1 MQSLNFEEILPGSS
15 VRVTNDGMIYA
26 VDLVMVIS
34 GKNNNDAGK
43 DLRCLAEETF
53 SSAKIAERKTGGKG
67 NTRTKLVSFNDSIEL
82 IMVLP
87 GKMAKEMRTKFA
99 DVIRRYLAGDP
110 SLVAEVLAN
119 AISTQPVS
127 VMARASLESEPAPPV
142 DRKLET
148 RKKQLEL
155 EDMELELRVKRAK
168 VEAMELANRKAELAY
183 VVDVKQTLTSIK
195 ADNTI
200 DSGTRYAMEYA
211 VKRVFIKDSQ
221 VPSLTPPTD
230 APTAIENAAAPTAAG
245 VISISGVAIDLGFA
259 KPDSRTAMAIGATL
273 AALYRNQYGTP
284 PQTAVRLAFDG
295 VVCPVKIYTE
305 RDRDLVEQAVRKH
318 MG

>member
-1 MQSLNFEEILPGSS
+1 
-15 VRVTNDGMIYA
+15 
-26 VDLVMVIS
+26 
-34 GKNNNDAGK
+34 
-43 DLRCLAEETF
+43 
-53 SSAKIAERKTGGKG
+53 
-67 NTRTKLVSFNDSIEL
+67 
-82 IMVLP
+82 
-87 GKMAKEMRTKFA
+87 
-99 DVIRRYLAGDP
+99 
-110 SLVAEVLAN
+110 
-119 AISTQPVS
+119 
-127 VMARASLESEPAPPV
+127 MARASLESEPAPPA

-273 AALYRNQYGTP
+273 AALYRNQYGTG
-284 PQTAVRLAFDG
+284 PQTTVRLAFDG
-295 VVCPVKIYTE
+295 VVCPVKVYTE
-305 RDRDLVEQAVRKH
+305 RDRDLVEQAIRKH